1 MNIGRCH
8 TLGNATLQPFST
20 NLWRCSGPEISF
32 RVRSHWKKDAQELTG
47 HLKARLIGWNQEAT
61 KFDTQDGYPIKKE
74 DRVLPTTQ
82 VKGTYL
88 GMKLPHQNLPDLVP
102 HGVRGDPQE
111 ILKSLLSQKLGIPL
125 VGPWRKQQSKKG
137 GPSTPTSYLVRSL
150 HSKSEAIR

>member
-61 KFDTQDGYPIKKE
+61 KFDTQDGYPIKRE
-74 DRVLPTTQ
+74 DRVLPIAQ
-82 VKGTYL
+82 VKSAYL
-88 GMKLPHQNLPDLVP
+88 SMKLPPQSLPDLVL
-102 HGVRGDPQE
+102 HSVRGDPQE
-111 ILKSLLSQKLGIPL
+111 ILKSLLSQKLSISL
-125 VGPWRKQQSKKG
+125 VGPRRKQQPKKG
-137 GPSTPTSYLVRSL
+137 GPRTPTSYLVGSL
-150 HSKSEAIR
+150 HSKSEVIR